1 MTTINRRIALLTGAS
16 VAALGLSALSATP
29 ALAAPHDTFG
39 PSATPAAGTD
49 TTSDTVTI
57 CALATNAD
65 CFFGVFATG
74 TPAATANVTA
84 PANGQIYQ
92 HDAGATVTLTMT
104 NAAGDSAEVGAI
116 ASGTATANADARF
129 PIHQTAT
136 GGAVTLNIQNSG
148 NLLVDAVAVATN
160 TATPAASANANA
172 TLYAGIDQFVPNGT
186 NVHINL
192 TNDGTYTALARA
204 VATAAD
210 VANAIANV
218 SYAIAQTADATTVNL
233 SLQNNGTINISA
245 LATAAASDAHA

>member
-74 TPAATANVTA
+74 TPAATANVNSTA
-84 PANGQIYQ
+84 SGRIFQ

-104 NAAGDSAEVGAI
+104 NAAGDSA
-116 ASGTATANADARF
+116 
-129 PIHQTAT
+129 
-136 GGAVTLNIQNSG
+136 
-148 NLLVDAVAVATN
+148 
-160 TATPAASANANA
+160 
-172 TLYAGIDQFVPNGT
+172 
-186 NVHINL
+186 
-192 TNDGTYTALARA
+192 
-204 VATAAD
+204 
-210 VANAIANV
+210 
-218 SYAIAQTADATTVNL
+218 
-233 SLQNNGTINISA
+233 
-245 LATAAASDAHA
+245 